1 MKEIKI
7 SPEFKT
13 QTTKAVLSITLFIIT
28 YLLMLV
34 LALGLTMLCV
44 YGGIMLIAIRPM
56 FITIALG
63 IGLASLGILVLF
75 FLLKFIFKSHK
86 VDRSHLT
93 EIKQAD
99 EPKLYKMIDDI
110 VNEVGTNFPKK
121 VYLSTDVNAAVFYDS
136 SFWSM
141 FFPIK
146 KNLQIGLGLVNTVTQ
161 SELKAILSHEFGHF
175 SQKTMKVGSY
185 VHNVNQVIFN
195 LLFDNESYDN
205 LMQKWANA
213 SGYFSIFVIIAI
225 KIIDGI
231 KWILKQ
237 IYGVV
242 NKSYMALSREMEFH
256 ADEIAANITGYEPL
270 KNSLLRLSLADHS
283 YNNVLSFYER
293 KITENQK
300 SENIFKDHLFVT
312 NFLARDSE
320 IKIKNNLPQI
330 SVNDL
335 NKFNKS
341 KLIVKDQWA
350 SHPSTED
357 RIAMLE
363 KTGLSSTNLNNE
375 HANLLF
381 TDIEKT
387 QIEITEKIFK
397 DVIYSGECSALTFEI
412 FQSNFKEDFLKN
424 TFSKVYNGYYDNK
437 NPLFF
442 DIDKIEQSSIYNI
455 ELEDLF
461 SESKVDEVYTA
472 ISLQSDIESIKQ
484 ISDNTYDVKTFDY
497 DGIKYS
503 KKDCKG
509 LVSKLEKEIKLMN
522 EKIKSNDIEIF
533 KYFRSLEQKA
543 NLNPLLEKLY
553 NQFFNYE
560 KEFDAKYDVYIQL
573 TNELHFINY
582 STPFEQ
588 IRANFIKVETLEKKL
603 KKGISEILENQ
614 DYQTEITK
622 EIKENFELYLTKK
635 WQYFGNQKYFD
646 NNLEMLFSAMN
657 NYAFLLSRGYFLIK
671 QKLLKYQ
678 EELIKTT
685 HNNVS
690 YEKL

>member
-13 QTTKAVLSITLFIIT
+13 QTTKAVLSIILFVLT

-34 LALGLTMLCV
+34 LAIGLTVLCV
-44 YGGIMLIAIRPM
+44 YGGIMLIVSFPR
-56 FITIALG
+56 FITLALG
-63 IGLASLGILVLF
+63 VGLASLGVLVLF

-93 EIKQAD
+93 EIKKSD
-99 EPKLYKMIDDI
+99 ESKLFEMIDDI
-110 VNEVGTNFPKK
+110 VKEVGTNFPKK
-121 VYLSTDVNAAVFYDS
+121 VYLSSDVNASVFYDS

-185 VHNVNQVIFN
+185 VYNVNQVIFN

-205 LMQKWANA
+205 LMHKWANA

-231 KWILKQ
+231 KWVLKQ
-237 IYGVV
+237 IYSVV

-256 ADEIAANITGYEPL
+256 ADEIAANVTGYEPL
-270 KNSLLRLSLADHS
+270 KYSLLRLSLADHS
-283 YNNVLSFYER
+283 YNDVLSFYDR
-293 KITENQK
+293 KITDNQK

-312 NFLARDSE
+312 NFLAKESE
-320 IKIKNNLPQI
+320 IEIQNNLPQI

-335 NKFNKS
+335 DKFNKS

-357 RIAMLE
+357 RIVMLE
-363 KTGLSSTNLNNE
+363 KTGLSNTNLNNE
-375 HANLLF
+375 PANLLF
-381 TDIEKT
+381 VNIEKT
-387 QIEITEKIFK
+387 QIEITQNIFK
-397 DVIYSGECSALTFEI
+397 EVVYSAECSILPFDIFE
-412 FQSNFKEDFLKN
+412 SNFKEEFFN
-424 TFSKVYNGYYDNK
+424 NSFSKVYNGYYDNK

-442 DIDKIEQSSIYNI
+442 DIPSIELDTKNI
-455 ELEDLF
+455 QLEDLF
-461 SESKVDEVYTA
+461 SESKIEEVYTA

-484 ISDNTYDVKTFDY
+484 INDKTVDVKTFDY
-497 DGIKYS
+497 DGFKYY
-503 KKDCKG
+503 KKGCIG
-509 LVSKLEKEIKLMN
+509 LISKLEKELELLN

-533 KYFRSLEQKA
+533 RFFKSLEQKTD
-543 NLNPLLEKLY
+543 LTPSLENLY
-553 NQFFNYE
+553 NDFFRYDKDFE
-560 KEFDAKYDVYIQL
+560 TKYDVYIQL
-573 TNELHFINY
+573 SNELQFINFT
-582 STPFEQ
+582 TPIEQ
-588 IRANFIKVETLEKKL
+588 IRANFIKVETLEERL
-603 KKGISEILENQ
+603 KNGITEMLENQ
-614 DYQTEITK
+614 DYQAEITK

-635 WQYFGNQKYFD
+635 WQYFGNEKYFD

-671 QKLLKYQ
+671 QKLLNYQ
-678 EELIKTT
+678 NELIKTT
-685 HNNVS
+685 HNNV
-690 YEKL
+690 